1 MIAVVHTGGY
11 AVIQVEHRRDKN
23 SQVSVNCWVAS
34 MAKQSENGWHLFV
47 FFFIFG
53 VKKMEKVRNWSFL
66 ILPC

>member
-23 SQVSVNCWVAS
+23 SKVSVNCWVAS

-47 FFFIFG
+47 FSLFSVSRKWKRYAIGLF
-53 VKKMEKVRNWSFL
+53 
-66 ILPC
+66 